1 MAESAARQRDA
12 INLDEFERR
21 LRLPA
26 SNSREQ
32 DALAELARIVGAS
45 NDPFKDLFAQVPAP
59 EAAAP
64 PAPQS
69 APALDE
75 ASGLLRETAGRMREP
90 QGAFTPPP
98 PVPAHFAD
106 PQEQFERE
114 VYRNFDDARAE
125 APAVAPHVAA
135 PPVAAAPQF
144 ATGLTSR
151 RVAGARPP
159 AVDQWD
165 EAKPFVRQSYED
177 EGAAAGQMP
186 PPPFIAANQPPP
198 PSPRRPAASGSRF
211 GSRKNVMLM
220 GGALGVLVLG
230 IGATL
235 ATKGSISTASKPAPT
250 ILAAK
255 DPVKVKPESG
265 ATATTDNNGA
275 AKPVRNIS
283 LLDRNGEQPKPARVV
298 SREEQPVDL
307 QQVPPAPRG
316 AGRTADPDLDRKV
329 NLGDSNVGR
338 PIASVGGQA
347 RAPEGAGYFPEPRR
361 VRTVMVRPD
370 GTIINPPA
378 AAGAP
383 RVPVAMLATGSTGA
397 PAVAAPRAPQPVTA
411 APDPD
416 APRATIRATP
426 QRAAA
431 PAAQAA
437 PQRPAQPQRTAAV
450 DPRPTPPR
458 AAAAAPAGGGF
469 AVQLAAPG
477 SEAEARSVAARL
489 RQRFS
494 AELAG
499 KSPSVVRAQVGERT
513 VYRVRVTGLS
523 REAATAMCSKMQSKG
538 GACFVAR

>member
-12 INLDEFERR
+12 INLEEFERR

-26 SNSREQ
+26 NSGREQ
-32 DALAELARIVGAS
+32 DPLAELARIVGAS
-45 NDPFKDLFAQVPAP
+45 NDPFKDLFAQGAAPAVAAPAFDAPAALAPASAP
-59 EAAAP
+59 ELDDAA
-64 PAPQS
+64 
-69 APALDE
+69 
-75 ASGLLRETAGRMREP
+75 GMLRHTAQQMREP
-90 QGAFTPPP
+90 QGAFSPPP
-98 PVPAHFAD
+98 APPSHYAD

-114 VYRNFDDARAE
+114 VYRDFE
-125 APAVAPHVAA
+125 SQPVAP
-135 PPVAAAPQF
+135 PPVAAPAPQF
-144 ATGLTSR
+144 SAGLTSR
-151 RVAGARPP
+151 GVAGAP
-159 AVDQWD
+159 APTVEQWD
-165 EAKPFVRQSYED
+165 ETQPYARQPHAD
-177 EGAAAGQMP
+177 EVGRAGHMA
-186 PPPFIAANQPPP
+186 PPPFIAAHQPPP
-198 PSPRRPAASGSRF
+198 PPPRRTAASGSRL

-235 ATKGSISTASKPAPT
+235 ATKGSVSTAGKPAPT
-250 ILAAK
+250 IMAAK
-255 DPVKVKPESG
+255 DPVKVKPEAG
-265 ATATTDNNGA
+265 AAGATDNNGA

-283 LLDRNGEQPKPARVV
+283 LLDRSGEKPKPARVV

-307 QQVPPAPRG
+307 QQVPPAPRP
-316 AGRTADPDLDRKV
+316 AGRSNDAEINRKV
-329 NLGDSNVGR
+329 NLGDSNIGR

-383 RVPVAMLATGSTGA
+383 RTPVAMLATGSTGA

-411 APDPD
+411 APDPS

-426 QRAAA
+426 PQRAA
-431 PAAQAA
+431 
-437 PQRPAQPQRTAAV
+437 AQPQRTAAV
-450 DPRPTPPR
+450 EPRATPPR
-458 AAAAAPAGGGF
+458 AAPQRAAAAPAAGGF

-477 SEAEARSVAARL
+477 SEAEAKSAVARL

-494 AELAG
+494 AELGG
-499 KSPSVVRAQVGERT
+499 KSPSIVRAQVGAKT

-523 REAATAMCSKMQSKG
+523 RESATAMCSKMQSKG